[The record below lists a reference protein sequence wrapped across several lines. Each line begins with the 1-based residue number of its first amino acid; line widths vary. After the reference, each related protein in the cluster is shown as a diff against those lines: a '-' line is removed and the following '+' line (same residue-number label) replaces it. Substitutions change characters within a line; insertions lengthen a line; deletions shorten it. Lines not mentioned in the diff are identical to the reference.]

1 LTKGC
6 KLPTTRLYDVVEAWK
21 KIAHANIV
29 QLREVFL
36 TKDFDDEQPC
46 IRFLFI
52 LFNIFISI
60 FLAIVFVYDYIPCC
74 ETLQKRHFHA
84 SSTLL
89 KGWANPYNISG
100 EDRPFSAGK
109 GILKI
114 ILDFRF
120 LCDFR
125 YQSNWSLN

>member
-1 LTKGC
+1 M
-6 KLPTTRLYDVVEAWK
+6 VEAWK

-46 IRFLFI
+46 IFFRFIFRI
-52 LFNIFISI
+52 HIFIKI
-60 FLAIVFVYDYIPCC
+60 FLAIVFVYDYIPCY
-74 ETLQKRHFHA
+74 ETLQKRHFN
-84 SSTLL
+84 SNNSLL

-109 GILKI
+109 GI
-114 ILDFRF
+114 
-120 LCDFR
+120 
-125 YQSNWSLN
+125 